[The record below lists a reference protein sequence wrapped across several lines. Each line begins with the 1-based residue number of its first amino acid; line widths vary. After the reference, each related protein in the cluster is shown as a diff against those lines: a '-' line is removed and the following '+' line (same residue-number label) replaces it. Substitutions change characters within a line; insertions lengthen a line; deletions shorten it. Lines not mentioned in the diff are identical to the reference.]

1 MLYSMSSQTV
11 LEKRCNYQKRVS
23 NVILENFY
31 VDNYFDLFVSE
42 QEAIDTMCK
51 I

>member
-1 MLYSMSSQTV
+1 MLYSMSFQTV
-11 LEKRCNYQKRVS
+11 LEKRCKYRKRVS
-23 NVILENFY
+23 NAILENFY